1 MMYQYNYGFLKQWL
15 DENKKIQ
22 KKAVLKALGI
32 KSNNGLKAWT
42 DGKGPMPVLNILR
55 FCNSFQVP
63 IARFFRDLD
72 TNTVCNFQP
81 EHPDVNDQLE
91 PFGGYDNE
99 QQTVGH
105 RNFEDPTR
113 VEIQHSRLPKE
124 SQAESVTNPKGA
136 HAPSAAVLGSTTPT
150 PGAPA
155 PSPSQPSS
163 AAPSPTP
170 TLDANALLALETTHA
185 AQRDRLLDIIADQQ
199 RTIAD
204 LTTQLAQLSQSPTPT
219 YHVVKEYA
227 PSTDTLGM
235 VAEPDP
241 EA

>member
-63 IARFFRDLD
+63 IASFFRDLD

-113 VEIQHSRLPKE
+113 VEIQPSRLPRE
-124 SQAESVTNPKGA
+124 SQAESVTNSKGA
-136 HAPSAAVLGSTTPT
+136 HAPSSSTPT
-150 PGAPA
+150 P
-155 PSPSQPSS
+155 SQLNSTPSQPSS
-163 AAPSPTP
+163 AAPSPTA
-170 TLDANALLALETTHA
+170 TLDANALLTLETTHA
-185 AQRDRLLDIIADQQ
+185 QQQKSLLDIITNQQ
-199 RTIAD
+199 QTIAD
-204 LTTQLAQLSQSPTPT
+204 LTAQLAQLSQSPTPT
-219 YHVVKEYA
+219 YRVVKEYA
-227 PSTDTLGM
+227 PSSDTLGM